1 MKNAM
6 TANLDELRHALL
18 KLHKTLLDA
27 QRIRYEREHGRV
39 ESRGELLDLVLR
51 DASFEWLRVLSALI
65 AGLDELAEA
74 DGDASAAPR
83 NAGVEMRGVIEKL
96 RTLVRF
102 EGNPGFTDPYREI
115 IEAVPDALVAH
126 VQLSRLLAD
135 FGAAGGPP
143 VAAPPEE
150 PRAASM
156 PATLIG
162 ALAFAA
168 DKHRN
173 QRRKDAEAS
182 PYINHPITLAKILV
196 VEAGVEDG
204 AVLCAA
210 VLHDTIEDTETSYPE
225 LAGQFGREIAD
236 VVLEVTDD
244 KSLPKAQRKQLQ
256 IDHAPHL
263 SRPARLVKLAD
274 KIANLRDVAD
284 HPPSQWPL
292 ERRREYFDWAKRVVD
307 GIRGTHDRL
316 EAAFDAAYARR
327 P

>member
-1 MKNAM
+1 MWSVLARNAM
-6 TANLDELRHALL
+6 TTTFDLDALRHALL
-18 KLHKTLLDA
+18 RLHKALLDA

-51 DASFEWLRVLSALI
+51 DTSFEWLRVLSALI

-74 DGDASAAPR
+74 DEDATAE
-83 NAGVEMRGVIEKL
+83 VRGVIDKL

-102 EGNPGFTDPYREI
+102 EGNPGFTGPYRET

-135 FGAAGGPP
+135 FGAA
-143 VAAPPEE
+143 AAPKDKP
-150 PRAASM
+150 ST
-156 PATLIG
+156 PAMLIG
-162 ALAFAA
+162 ALHFAA

-173 QRRKDAEAS
+173 QRRKDKDAS
-182 PYINHPITLAKILV
+182 PYINHPIALAKILA
-196 VEAGVEDG
+196 VEGGVEDG
-204 AVLCAA
+204 LVLCAA
-210 VLHDTIEDTETSYPE
+210 LLHDTIEDTETSYDE

-244 KSLPKAQRKQLQ
+244 KALPKAERKQLQ
-256 IDHAPHL
+256 IDHAPRL
-263 SRPARLVKLAD
+263 SRAAKLVKLAD

-284 HPPSQWPL
+284 HPPAEWPL
-292 ERRREYFDWAKRVVD
+292 ERRREYFEWAKRVVD
-307 GIRGTHDRL
+307 GIRGSHDRL